1 MAGKALN
8 LCDGGELSLDL
19 LDETAHVTDR
29 PTFEEQHEDAAAGM
43 GTHDGCRHIP
53 ADDLADVLQ
62 RRMVDGGAVELLY
75 RVELWYD
82 EHGTDVADLLEA
94 QVVGELDAS
103 EDHAAV
109 VVEARLLIDEV
120 EPTLQ
125 PVVVAL
131 LFDIAEFAEQPDDR
145 IALIDGVLRERDG
158 VLAAA
163 RDAAAVDGFALLE
176 DVLFSLVHVR
186 VGEMPA
192 EVAVGLAEELV
203 DILDAVVAQ
212 ESRACAAEPALL
224 VLPEE
229 LAVRELRQR
238 PPERSVGDLALL
250 ILWQVR

>member
-1 MAGKALN
+1 MRSHDRCG
-8 LCDGGELSLDL
+8 
-19 LDETAHVTDR
+19 HVL
-29 PTFEEQHEDAAAGM
+29 
-43 GTHDGCRHIP
+43 
-53 ADDLADVLQ
+53 ADDGADAPQGSAPHGRPVEF
-62 RRMVDGGAVELLY
+62 RDGDEL
-75 RVELWYD
+75 RDD
-82 EHGTDVADLLEA
+82 EHSARVIDLVQP
-94 QVVGELDAS
+94 QVVGEFDAR

-109 VVEARLLIDEV
+109 VVENRILIDEV
-120 EPTLQ
+120 EFALQ
-125 PVVVAL
+125 LVIVAL